1 MDEVMSKTAVGI
13 VAKEAKG
20 AAPRRHHYVP
30 QFYLR
35 GFVGEKDQLFVVD
48 RPSEKTFR
56 TQPKNVAAERDFNRV
71 DVEGMDPA
79 AVEKALSEFEGKV
92 APALESVKAAR
103 SLANK
108 EDRDAVINLI
118 CALAIRNPR
127 QRTTVNDFIG
137 EIVQQVVHV
146 GLATKDRWES
156 QVDRMKKDGVWDES
170 VNLTYEDMQK
180 FMREGNYKIRV
191 AKEFNIAMEIEQ
203 HENLVQHLGARNWQ
217 ILVAREG
224 SGGFVTTD
232 VPVCLRWSDG
242 QNHGI
247 YGPGFGV
254 EGTHVI
260 FPISTTLALLG
271 SFEGQENVVE
281 ADMFMVGNLNSTVIS
296 NAEKQV
302 YAHDYSFHY
311 MRPFPQEIGSG
322 ATLVQD
328 EQFLAAGKELQD
340 DKVVPL
346 RGKYCP

>member
-1 MDEVMSKTAVGI
+1 MDEVKSKTEVGI

-56 TQPKNVAAERDFNRV
+56 TQPKNVATERDFNRV
-71 DVEGMDPA
+71 NVEGMDPA

-92 APALESVKAAR
+92 APALERVKAAK

-108 EDRDAVINLI
+108 EDRDMVMNLI

-127 QRTTVNDFIG
+127 QRTTVNGFIS
-137 EIVQQVVHV
+137 EIVQQVAHV
-146 GLATKDRWES
+146 GLATKERWKT
-156 QVDRMKKDGVWDES
+156 QVERMKKDGVWDDS
-170 VNLTYEDMQK
+170 VNLTYNDMQK
-180 FMREGNYKIRV
+180 FMREGNYKIQI

-217 ILVAREG
+217 ILVAKEG
-224 SGGFVTTD
+224 SGGFVTSD

-247 YGPGFGV
+247 YAPGFGV

-260 FPISTTLALLG
+260 FPLSTRCALLG
-271 SFEGQENVVE
+271 SFEGKENVIE

-302 YAHDYSFHY
+302 YAHNYSFNY

-340 DKVVPL
+340 DKVLPL
-346 RGKYCP
+346 RGK